1 MLYMVSVLASIAVD
15 RVFEPMSFKP
25 KTIKWMVAP
34 SLAQHTTIC
43 SNSKT

>member
-1 MLYMVSVLASIAVD
+1 MLYMVSVLVSIAVD
-15 RVFEPMSFKP
+15 RWFEPMSFNP

-34 SLAQHTTIC
+34 LAQHTTLC